1 MKQTHVMR
9 FKGFIKVRKVSG
21 LLWLALKKFNRDNGF
36 FLSSGITFNILI
48 NLIPFIL
55 LLLAL
60 VGTYLYND
68 QEVLDHIHAYLRE
81 MALHLIQRSWA
92 TSWTSSR
99 TVRLWESWDCGFAL
113 VLHVGLQLLA
123 DCP

>member
-1 MKQTHVMR
+1 MR
-9 FKGFIKVRKVSG
+9 FKGLIKVRKDLG
-21 LLWLALKKFNRDNGF
+21 LLWQALKKFNDDNGF

-68 QEVLDHIHAYLRE
+68 QEVLDHIGSLS
-81 MALHLIQRSWA
+81 QRYGPGIGSKGHGQPHGHYP
-92 TSWTSSR
+92 
-99 TVRLWESWDCGFAL
+99 E
-113 VLHVGLQLLA
+113 
-123 DCP
+123 P